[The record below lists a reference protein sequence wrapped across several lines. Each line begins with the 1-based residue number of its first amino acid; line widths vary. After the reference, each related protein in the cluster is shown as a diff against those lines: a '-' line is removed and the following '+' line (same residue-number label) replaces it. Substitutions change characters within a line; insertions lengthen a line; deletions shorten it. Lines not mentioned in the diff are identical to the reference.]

1 MKNTHRF
8 IDQRTIPAGAL
19 YGVDAAEKQKVN
31 QNNATVGV
39 RWVQTFA
46 TAEKTRTFCV
56 YEGPD
61 EAAVRKAAELN
72 KLPVDS
78 VTEVPV
84 LMMPN

>member
-1 MKNTHRF
+1 MKSSNRF
-8 IDQRTIPAGAL
+8 IVQRTFPAGAL
-19 YGVDAAEKQKVN
+19 DGVDAAAKMQVN

-46 TAEKTRTFCV
+46 TAGKTKTFCV

-72 KLPVDS
+72 KLPIDS

-84 LMMPN
+84 VMLPN